1 MSTPPQRTDHDI
13 AEALS
18 LDLWNEHRYQITA
31 TVDFHVV
38 LERNVN
44 PDGTKIGDE
53 ACLTSALIHT
63 RSLLEFYNPR
73 ISDRRPDAIWWTT
86 ALGFAPADDVLEE
99 GDRRRVAEGGSL
111 GETNP
116 HLPRSPQLDATLVA
130 SSR

>member
-44 PDGTKIGDE
+44 PDGTKVGDE

-86 ALGFAPADDVLEE
+86 ALGFVPADD
-99 GDRRRVAEGGSL
+99 AWKKAIGG
-111 GETNP
+111 EWP
-116 HLPRSPQLDATLVA
+116 K
-130 SSR
+130 